1 MKSDSV
7 VDYLSPESLT
17 PSLRGFDWLQLV
29 SLQWFVFSFCIIRYH
44 SFIRWQCVAIACW
57 YYGSVCC
64 LDAVLVVS
72 MCFFSPSGWRLCSV
86 WNLHHPA
93 VHSSQLVWDLL
104 QVRLVYSAGGH
115 WSLISDENRKLWSV
129 GVCLSVCLSQYLM
142 KQDTAFKT
150 DSSYSLFF
158 LSLCFFFFFLLLH
171 RLVYNNITPY
181 LPINTVRKTLE
192 QFVYVLMWLLLC
204 CCCCCI

>member
-72 MCFFSPSGWRLCSV
+72 MRFFSPSGWRLCSV

-93 VHSSQLVWDLL
+93 VHSSQLVRDLL

-129 GVCLSVCLSQYLM
+129 GVCLSQYLM
-142 KQDTAFKT
+142 KHDTAFKT
-150 DSSYSLFF
+150 DSSYSLIFF
-158 LSLCFFFFFLLLH
+158 VLLH

-181 LPINTVRKTLE
+181 LPINTGRKTLE
-192 QFVYVLMWLLLC
+192 QFVYVLMWLLLR
-204 CCCCCI
+204 CCCCCIY

>member
-29 SLQWFVFSFCIIRYH
+29 SLQSFVFSCCIIRYH
-44 SFIRWQCVAIACW
+44 SFIRWQGVAIACW

-72 MCFFSPSGWRLCSV
+72 MCIFSPSGWRLCSV

-129 GVCLSVCLSQYLM
+129 GVCLSVCLSL
-142 KQDTAFKT
+142 
-150 DSSYSLFF
+150 
-158 LSLCFFFFFLLLH
+158 FFFFLLLH

-181 LPINTVRKTLE
+181 LPINTGIKTLE

-204 CCCCCI
+204 CCCCCIY

>member
-1 MKSDSV
+1 M
-7 VDYLSPESLT
+7 
-17 PSLRGFDWLQLV
+17 

-93 VHSSQLVWDLL
+93 VHSSQLVRDLL

-129 GVCLSVCLSQYLM
+129 GVCLSVCHNIWWNMILLLKLILAILYFFCASASTCLQQYYTLPTYQHSKKDLRTVCLWIDVTVTM
-142 KQDTAFKT
+142 
-150 DSSYSLFF
+150 L
-158 LSLCFFFFFLLLH
+158 LLLLH
-171 RLVYNNITPY
+171 LLI
-181 LPINTVRKTLE
+181 LTV
-192 QFVYVLMWLLLC
+192 
-204 CCCCCI
+204 